1 VIGTF
6 SRDLAEV
13 NLLLLDREF
22 LGGLGLGRPGK
33 KWFSKSIHWMPLWF
47 HNDLKN
53 VKTDV

>member
-33 KWFSKSIHWMPLWF
+33 KWFSKSIH
-47 HNDLKN
+47 
-53 VKTDV
+53 

>member
-1 VIGTF
+1 MIGTF

-33 KWFSKSIHWMPLWF
+33 EVV
-47 HNDLKN
+47 LKIN
-53 VKTDV
+53 SLDATVVS